1 MTEQQKVGRGEAAQ
15 EKEPQ
20 AGVESPRSGNT
31 SVPSIASP
39 SGNLSIDMGKV
50 IQRDYGL
57 APPEPMKSEP
67 DTNLPND
74 PLPPAEEVAEIL
86 GYADRAKSELG
97 EETESQKIC
106 Y

>member
-50 IQRDYGL
+50 IQRDFGL
-57 APPEPMKSEP
+57 A
-67 DTNLPND
+67 NLPND

-97 EETESQKIC
+97 EETESQKMR